1 MSNLTWNFLSKLSGI
16 IDAVYCI
23 FYEWNVCSKKKF
35 IHKNFRCCYWYF
47 CYSFYAAYVKRRS
60 FSVVNEKKVKFW
72 ISFPKKIS
80 FTVGLSLTDINT
92 YRYIC
97 VCICAVQILKGIVCI
112 DNVDSNNINN
122 KKNHKNRIR
131 KRSTTGN
138 DSVKKWMENILKK
151 NLLRIV
157 HSQYGV
163 NDFLLHCINQLL
175 KWTHTCVHFQLLQFN
190 SI

>member
-1 MSNLTWNFLSKLSGI
+1 MLLLIFLLFSLC
-16 IDAVYCI
+16 CI
-23 FYEWNVCSKKKF
+23 RKKKIF
-35 IHKNFRCCYWYF
+35 FCREWEKGQILNLLSQKNKFHSWALSDWHKYIQIHF
-47 CYSFYAAYVKRRS
+47 CVY
-60 FSVVNEKKVKFW
+60 
-72 ISFPKKIS
+72 
-80 FTVGLSLTDINT
+80 
-92 YRYIC
+92 
-97 VCICAVQILKGIVCI
+97 ICAVQILKGIVYICI